1 MYFDRSLVHT
11 TRSRTATD
19 QGAELLIHAWT
30 GWPAGV
36 RAAMIAAQ
44 GNLMRAAA
52 CAGGGWAAL
61 AAGNVSQAIETARA
75 SIHAPGMG
83 VLEAEALFAAG
94 AFAAGFARLETLHAQ
109 GNAAASLALAR
120 RRLQMGDHEGAIGAA
135 NVLPLHAH
143 AALIG
148 ARAALASN
156 RTTHAWRLVE
166 PFLEGVVCAPEP
178 ATAGAVAITGCAV
191 LARWGDHLPLRRF
204 VDHLLSAGDLPEDM
218 MPAVARAAWIGGR
231 AHSAWKR
238 FGIGETP
245 WGHAARLEL
254 AVLAG
259 NPELASGLLNK
270 AGAFGAPGAQA
281 LELLTGA
288 AEAPTE
294 APDVFEAGHTI
305 HVWRT
310 HPHRWAPWIE
320 GVRATSANVVLCD
333 LARKQLPD
341 PDILPDAVFDD
352 GGLLGVVEPV
362 PVKARRP
369 RGQGTWIGPRLCE
382 GVGIGHD
389 WPDEETD
396 VVRRALVMARNRKRA
411 AVHIVDIDTALASA
425 QEGRPCVVV
434 APPGDPFWA
443 GPIPERVWPVMRVVR
458 SNPMTGWAGVG
469 HRVAE
474 AACELGGK
482 RCST

>member
-166 PFLEGVVCAPEP
+166 PFLERRGLRPRAGHRGRGWRSP
-178 ATAGAVAITGCAV
+178 AARSSHVWAIT
-191 LARWGDHLPLRRF
+191 
-204 VDHLLSAGDLPEDM
+204 S
-218 MPAVARAAWIGGR
+218 
-231 AHSAWKR
+231 
-238 FGIGETP
+238 
-245 WGHAARLEL
+245 
-254 AVLAG
+254 
-259 NPELASGLLNK
+259 
-270 AGAFGAPGAQA
+270 
-281 LELLTGA
+281 
-288 AEAPTE
+288 
-294 APDVFEAGHTI
+294 
-305 HVWRT
+305 
-310 HPHRWAPWIE
+310 
-320 GVRATSANVVLCD
+320 LCD
-333 LARKQLPD
+333 GSSTTCFPLATC
-341 PDILPDAVFDD
+341 
-352 GGLLGVVEPV
+352 
-362 PVKARRP
+362 P
-369 RGQGTWIGPRLCE
+369 RT
-382 GVGIGHD
+382 
-389 WPDEETD
+389 
-396 VVRRALVMARNRKRA
+396 
-411 AVHIVDIDTALASA
+411 
-425 QEGRPCVVV
+425 
-434 APPGDPFWA
+434 
-443 GPIPERVWPVMRVVR
+443 
-458 SNPMTGWAGVG
+458 
-469 HRVAE
+469 
-474 AACELGGK
+474 
-482 RCST
+482 